1 MGEDKSG
8 PFQLSFNRLKS
19 QQGSVRRRA
28 AELGYAYCDA
38 MCQTGNSMLGLR
50 NMAKSAEPAGFGIAI
65 MLTLLLALPTRV
77 QAGWA
82 LYLA

>member
-1 MGEDKSG
+1 
-8 PFQLSFNRLKS
+8 
-19 QQGSVRRRA
+19 
-28 AELGYAYCDA
+28 
-38 MCQTGNSMLGLR
+38 MLGLR